1 MKKTRKKIKS
11 GGKVA
16 TIRVVGIGGAGGNAV
31 SRMHGY
37 GMRGVEF
44 IAINTDVQDLD
55 ACDVRRKIAIG
66 KNTTHGLGAGMNPDV
81 GRQAAEENRSDIVEA
96 LRGAD
101 LVFLTAGL
109 GGGTG
114 SGGIP
119 IVAEAAQEV
128 GALTIAIVTKPFL
141 FEGTQRSR
149 IANEA
154 LVKLKEKVDT
164 FIIVPNDRI
173 FTIIDKDT
181 PTMKAFEMID
191 EVLHSSVKGIT
202 ELLALTGFI
211 NIDFADVRAVT
222 QNAGSALVGIGI
234 ASGKERATDAVTQA
248 IHSPLLETAM
258 DGARGILFSIAGG
271 RDLKMNEVN
280 EIAKSISEIADPSAK
295 IIFGT
300 YHDRM
305 LKPGQIKVVVIAT
318 GFNGGGSLRPS
329 EVVNASTLFTPPA
342 TLRGEQKPETPL
354 FEVKG
359 GAKGVQRREVAQ
371 EKIEEKV
378 VNKKKTSDTWDIP
391 AFLRKRRK

>member
-1 MKKTRKKIKS
+1 MKKIKKQK
-11 GGKVA
+11 KVKHA
-16 TIRVVGIGGAGGNAV
+16 IAKIKVVGIGGAGGNAV
-31 SRMHGY
+31 SRMHEY
-37 GMRGVEF
+37 GARGVEF

-55 ACDVRRKIAIG
+55 ACEVNRKIAIG

-128 GALTIAIVTKPFL
+128 GALTIAVVTKPFM
-141 FEGTQRSR
+141 FEGAQRAR

-164 FIIVPNDRI
+164 FIVVPNDRI
-173 FTIIDKDT
+173 FAIIDKDT

-202 ELLALTGFI
+202 ELLAMTGFI
-211 NIDFADVRAVT
+211 NIDFADVKAVT
-222 QNAGSALVGIGI
+222 QSAGSALVGIGVG
-234 ASGKERATDAVTQA
+234 SGKDRVTEAATQA
-248 IHSPLLETAM
+248 LHSPLLETAM
-258 DGARGILFSIAGG
+258 DGARGILFSISGG
-271 RDLKMNEVN
+271 RDLKMSEVN
-280 EIAKSISEIADPSAK
+280 EIAKSVSEMADPTAK
-295 IIFGT
+295 IIFGS
-300 YHDRM
+300 YHDRT
-305 LKPGQIKVVVIAT
+305 LKPGQIKLTVIAT
-318 GFNGGGSLRPS
+318 GFNGSTTTRVTEILDT
-329 EVVNASTLFTPPA
+329 STLFSPPGA
-342 TLRGEQKPETPL
+342 QRMEMKQESSMFDGKSGK
-354 FEVKG
+354 KG
-359 GAKGVQRREVAQ
+359 APRKEIAQ
-371 EKIEEKV
+371 EKVEEKA
-378 VNKKKTSDTWDIP
+378 NPKKKTSDTWDIP